1 MPPKPKL
8 PGPLVDS
15 GCSTTIVTDPARID
29 PASLR
34 LSSTVITG
42 VGSTLRSQ
50 GSGTATITLPTAS
63 GAAVPLRLPAELIP
77 EAQCDLLSLGAI
89 TDNNY
94 VAVLGPSGFP
104 SSLVRSDSPLLTSLH
119 ERIAQDTSRIPL
131 LRMPNSTWTLPP
143 ATDTAAPAAFTA
155 TAPVVP
161 GTSPLSHAQ
170 GHLGR
175 AQLKNTASALDVP
188 PALDAPSPVARC
200 PLCSLG
206 KISKAPVNKRIPR
219 PLRASAP
226 FQFYH
231 TDATGVKN
239 PVSPRQPLLFYFH

>member
-1 MPPKPKL
+1 MPPKPQL

-63 GAAVPLRLPAELIP
+63 GAAVRLRLPAELIP

-143 ATDTAAPAAFTA
+143 ATDTHCSGCVYRDST
-155 TAPVVP
+155 
-161 GTSPLSHAQ
+161 
-170 GHLGR
+170 GR
-175 AQLKNTASALDVP
+175 ARHFSSLP
-188 PALDAPSPVARC
+188 
-200 PLCSLG
+200 CSG
-206 KISKAPVNKRIPR
+206 
-219 PLRASAP
+219 
-226 FQFYH
+226 
-231 TDATGVKN
+231 
-239 PVSPRQPLLFYFH
+239 SPRSGSTQEYRFRS